1 MVLVYQGCA
10 INGLA
15 LLGRTH
21 IEMNLGARTTRT
33 CIAHLPEIVF
43 LVSFEDSLGINEL
56 GPAIVGFLIEQ
67 NIGGGIAFKHSD
79 IQLVFG
85 QTVHFGHQFPSP
97 GNGVLLEEIAKAPVA
112 QHFKHGVVVMIVSYL
127 LQIIVF
133 SAYAQAFLRVHNT
146 LVGRFCIAQKVVFE
160 LIHARIGKHEGWIAF
175 HNDG

>member
-21 IEMNLGARTTRT
+21 IKMYLGTRAARTRIT
-33 CIAHLPEIVF
+33 HFPEIVF
-43 LVSFEDSLGINEL
+43 LVALQNPLGIDEL
-56 GPAIVGFLIEQ
+56 GPTIVGFLIEQ